1 MTLGD
6 IIRDYRVQN
15 GMSMQDFAALSGL
28 SRAYI
33 SILERNVNPSTKRPP
48 IPSLHTIQAA
58 ASAMGCDVNQL
69 IATMDANQPVRIYD
83 DVDID
88 NASPIHRIPILG
100 RVAAGLPLY
109 ADEQIIGYT
118 VTTLNSGAEYFAL
131 RVQGD
136 SMDALGIRS
145 GDDVIVRKQDYADD
159 GQVAVVLVDGEDATI
174 KRIYRSGTT
183 VTLMPQSTN
192 PAHRP
197 QIYDASRTQ
206 IRIIGVVVQSVITIV

>member
-1 MTLGD
+1 MTIGERIRQQRESVDITQHELGRLCGVTKQTIYKYETG
-6 IIRDYRVQN
+6 IITN
-15 GMSMQDFAALSGL
+15 
-28 SRAYI
+28 
-33 SILERNVNPSTKRPP
+33 
-48 IPSLHTIQAA
+48 IPMDKIA
-58 ASAMGCDVNQL
+58 L
-69 IATMDANQPVRIYD
+69 IAKALHVTPAYLMGWTQGSNIPT
-83 DVDID
+83 
-88 NASPIHRIPILG
+88 SPIHRIPILG

-118 VTTLNSGAEYFAL
+118 ATTLDGGAEYFAL

>member
-1 MTLGD
+1 MTTGERIKALRLARKMSQEDLGKLVGVKKAA
-6 IIRDYRVQN
+6 IYKYEKGLVVNLKR
-15 GMSMQDFAALSGL
+15 GMIDRLAKALDVSP
-28 SRAYI
+28 AYLMGMDD
-33 SILERNVNPSTKRPP
+33 SSDCSSVFSV
-48 IPSLHTIQAA
+48 
-58 ASAMGCDVNQL
+58 SAL
-69 IATMDANQPVRIYD
+69 
-83 DVDID
+83 
-88 NASPIHRIPILG
+88 PIHRIPILG

-118 VTTLNSGAEYFAL
+118 ATTLDGDAEYFAL